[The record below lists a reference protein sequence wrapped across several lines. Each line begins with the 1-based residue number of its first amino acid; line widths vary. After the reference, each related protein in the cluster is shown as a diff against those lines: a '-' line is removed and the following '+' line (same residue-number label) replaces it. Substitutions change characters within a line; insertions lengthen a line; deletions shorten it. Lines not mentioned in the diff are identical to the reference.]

1 MIARVTGL
9 FVFRRGGA
17 AVLEEAL
24 GEGRERKMTCG
35 FVTHTKNT

>member
-17 AVLEEAL
+17 EVIIRGGGKER
-24 GEGRERKMTCG
+24 EGKMTCG
-35 FVTHTKNT
+35 FVTHT